1 MGGVAVESTPGGTE
15 QAAPLASH
23 FFAGGPSRHPK
34 VNARAC
40 RTAGAVE
47 VASVV
52 VGSPPL
58 WLSLLL
64 EQPSPQLEA
73 TSSAL
78 AWSAAQASSSSP
90 RFSGR
95 TASPPPMRVV
105 ALQSCKPFC
114 VPGMQRKGA
123 GRNAWPH
130 WHARLHCP
138 RRGGWVPEAGAGS
151 AGSMVKTAVLAA
163 TRTLAA
169 ASSAEGRPPVRGR
182 LAAPKGLAR
191 SLPGE
196 AKLPSPRLGRRPL
209 RARRRRGED
218 GDCGRRILHKPD
230 RPSP

>member
-1 MGGVAVESTPGGTE
+1 MGSLRKASGGTE
-15 QAAPLASH
+15 HAAPLASH
-23 FFAGGPSRHPK
+23 FFAGGPSLHPK

-52 VGSPPL
+52 AGSPPL

-105 ALQSCKPFC
+105 ALQTVLRARYAAEGSGVKCLASLAC
-114 VPGMQRKGA
+114 EAALSAQRGV
-123 GRNAWPH
+123 GTRGWGGQR
-130 WHARLHCP
+130 RLHGEDGRPGGHPNVGSSILRRRQAP
-138 RRGGWVPEAGAGS
+138 RPGAFG
-151 AGSMVKTAVLAA
+151 
-163 TRTLAA
+163 
-169 ASSAEGRPPVRGR
+169 SAEGVG
-182 LAAPKGLAR
+182 
-191 SLPGE
+191 
-196 AKLPSPRLGRRPL
+196 
-209 RARRRRGED
+209 
-218 GDCGRRILHKPD
+218 
-230 RPSP
+230 

>member
-1 MGGVAVESTPGGTE
+1 MWVRHHCGCRCSWSSRRHSLKPPRLRSRGARPRRAPHRLGSLGGR
-15 QAAPLASH
+15 LAH
-23 FFAGGPSRHPK
+23 
-34 VNARAC
+34 
-40 RTAGAVE
+40 
-47 VASVV
+47 
-52 VGSPPL
+52 
-58 WLSLLL
+58 LLC
-64 EQPSPQLEA
+64 
-73 TSSAL
+73 
-78 AWSAAQASSSSP
+78 AWSP
-90 RFSGR
+90 
-95 TASPPPMRVV
+95 
-105 ALQSCKPFC
+105 CKPFC

-130 WHARLHCP
+130 WHVRLHCP

-218 GDCGRRILHKPD
+218 GDCGRRILREPD